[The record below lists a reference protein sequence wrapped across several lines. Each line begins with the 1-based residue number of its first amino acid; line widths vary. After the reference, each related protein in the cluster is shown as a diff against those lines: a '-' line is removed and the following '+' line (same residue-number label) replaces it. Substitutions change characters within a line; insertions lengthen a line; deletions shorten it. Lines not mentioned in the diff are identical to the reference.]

1 MKPGEGGGESR
12 GAAKKAERPFSSGLS
27 SAELHMTHP
36 KRLSLRAEKIRN
48 SERFPGRAQQGRAV
62 KECFATTRR
71 ITNLIHKLMLA
82 AA

>member
-36 KRLSLRAEKIRN
+36 KRLSLRGGRRGRGG
-48 SERFPGRAQQGRAV
+48 ERIQNAS
-62 KECFATTRR
+62 
-71 ITNLIHKLMLA
+71 LA
-82 AA
+82 AP